1 MKYRLPIAP
10 LLALLAMASSVHAQD
25 AAVPSASA
33 PASHVPIVS
42 ARDAS
47 DGADDSAS
55 DASIDVDA
63 DRRDATSTAQDAGAD
78 ASADAKSEAGD
89 IWASCMEFVPEGA
102 TRPKLTN
109 SFPARGLAGYALP
122 LQIQIEHGLGEK
134 ALPNGF
140 RIQSDSD
147 AARALAEAGFILP
160 DPDGGAG
167 PSLTRREA
175 DGKAITE
182 ILINFV
188 ALPDSPGRH
197 ELTLPP
203 IPIAISRAS
212 GELLTLCTT
221 PHQVTVDEPIA
232 NETEPAPQKN
242 PPPRPQ
248 RETWTLARD
257 LTYGILVGGAI
268 AAVLT
273 WLVLMWLRR
282 PKPPTPPPPPRPP
295 WEVAF
300 ESLNAIRMD
309 NLIAQGKRS
318 EHMDR
323 VSDVV
328 RVYLG
333 ARFGFDGIES
343 TTDEVLQAL
352 RRMTPPLPVYDEV
365 RTLLQES
372 DLVKFARW
380 APTDTDCEEVV
391 VTAESIVRT
400 TMPVIAKREPK
411 VEPAGPDQPERPEQE
426 GPA

>member
-10 LLALLAMASSVHAQD
+10 LLAVLAMASSVHAQD

-63 DRRDATSTAQDAGAD
+63 DRRDATSTAQ
-78 ASADAKSEAGD
+78 DAKSEAGD

-160 DPDGGAG
+160 DPDGGSG

-300 ESLNAIRMD
+300 ESLNVIRMD